1 MCSHIYEISEFHH
14 GIEGK
19 SIQEHQQVS
28 SLITGISNQRPPQSR
43 YNLDIRFMAR
53 TEFSQTKN
61 KLSEPW
67 RQSQKPLVIEILGS
81 LDNKDLCV
89 VTAPDQYLLCDSNWG
104 KANNHTQLLLGH
116 NKSNKK

>member
-1 MCSHIYEISEFHH
+1 MAEEEIPEIWSMLVYSKVNTWFPGRLTEEGFKYFSVCSHIYEISEFHH

-53 TEFSQTKN
+53 TEN
-61 KLSEPW
+61 K
-67 RQSQKPLVIEILGS
+67 
-81 LDNKDLCV
+81 
-89 VTAPDQYLLCDSNWG
+89 
-104 KANNHTQLLLGH
+104 
-116 NKSNKK
+116 